1 MTVCQAARAIEKH
14 FAGECETPA
23 RAHRSEPL
31 SVLMGPEIAVPR
43 CAIVLSD
50 SHQDSG
56 ARHPRAG
63 EGGLSS
69 DDESSHLPVVTTLSA
84 AKDPGWIRLERG
96 RRQINKLSS
105 RRQGRK
111 ACVRAPPAVTE
122 VATDIRA
129 LPTVG
134 GSGWR
139 RSWRVRHG
147 HGRRR
152 SNIGAGYQIARLI
165 LTCLC
170 ICRERN

>member
-14 FAGECETPA
+14 FAGECETRA
-23 RAHRSEPL
+23 RARRSEPL
-31 SVLMGPEIAVPR
+31 GVLMRPEIAVPR
-43 CAIVLSD
+43 SAIVLSD
-50 SHQDSG
+50 SYQDSG
-56 ARHPRAG
+56 AGHARAG

-69 DDESSHLPVVTTLSA
+69 DDKSSHLPVVTTLSA

-96 RRQINKLSS
+96 RRQINELSS
-105 RRQGRK
+105 RWQGRK

-134 GSGWR
+134 GSRWWR
-139 RSWRVRHG
+139 RSWRVRQG

-152 SNIGAGYQIARLI
+152 SNRGAGHQMSRFI

-170 ICRERN
+170 